1 MDFCFNVFWA
11 FTATIA
17 PVTVVGVL
25 LELIVK
31 GFISVIS
38 GNWHIGDFFK
48 RFDRQ
53 ASGDIW
59 DTMESGLDNLP
70 DYLQGSIRKQTAKD
84 LRRKGYDD

>member
-1 MDFCFNVFWA
+1 MNFCFNVFWA

-48 RFDRQ
+48 RFDSQ
-53 ASGDIW
+53 AKDDIW
-59 DTMESGLDNLP
+59 DIWESELDDLP
-70 DYLQGSIRKQTAKD
+70 EYMQGSIRRNNAKE
-84 LRRKGYDD
+84 LRRKGFDD

>member
-48 RFDRQ
+48 RFDHE
-53 ASGDIW
+53 SKDDIW
-59 DTMESGLDNLP
+59 DTMEDGLTNFS
-70 DYLQGSIRKQTAKD
+70 DYTQGIIRKGYAKD
-84 LRRKGYDD
+84 LRRKGFDD